1 MNLEMLWTLAGRL
14 TVALLLVLVNG
25 FFVASELALVKIRET
40 QLDTLVARRR
50 RGARDALRLKRNLNA
65 AITAT
70 QLGVTLAGMALGRY
84 VEPMVEVVAEPLLQ
98 ALGLP
103 PRHWAYGVLIG
114 AGFVIMS
121 FVLMILG
128 EALPK
133 ALAINKTEPVTL
145 MIATP
150 LSWFFQIARPLIR
163 VISGTALWLAQRL
176 GVEALDEHER
186 HSPEELRLMIL
197 SGAKDGAGT
206 ELGHDIV
213 LNSLDLRRRVVREV
227 MRPRREITA
236 LNTAATLEA
245 CLEVAERSRYSR
257 FPLCERGDLDRTP
270 GVVHFKDLV
279 ALRNRALTGADLLP
293 AARPV
298 IYVPETARLERVLQ
312 LFLERKLH
320 FALVVDE
327 YGGTTGMLT
336 LENILEELVGQI
348 QDEFDHEG
356 PRMSRRGEDGWELAG
371 SLPLFEL
378 SELTGAAL
386 ETDGVTTL
394 NGWVTQRLGRFPRR
408 GDRIAIGGF
417 DLTVEDLE
425 GLRVGRVLLKRLSAA
440 ESSETT
446 DVEERAG
453 TGGELPG

>member
-1 MNLEMLWTLAGRL
+1 MLWTLAGRL

-84 VEPMVEVVAEPLLQ
+84 VEPMVEVVAEPLLH

-176 GVEALDEHER
+176 GVEPLDEHER

-320 FALVVDE
+320 LALVVDE

-378 SELTGAAL
+378 SELTGTAL

-417 DLTVEDLE
+417 DLMVEDLE

-446 DVEERAG
+446 DVEEQAG
-453 TGGELPG
+453 TGGESPG